1 MAKMFMK
8 SKLLLLFLML
18 SQQNNILSNIQLND
32 QHNCYSW
39 AVVGAGVAGIT
50 ALANLLECGIDPAT
64 IAWIDPE
71 FNIGRMGK
79 YYRDVPGNVQ
89 TSRLLMYVHGC
100 PCFKDINSAALNAL
114 YTYNMDE
121 YQPLHVIV
129 DPLTDFT
136 AYLRTQVNSFQDTI
150 PSLDHNGDYWVL
162 HSTQGDINAQKVILA
177 IGAYPKSL
185 NYNIPEIPLDDAL
198 NKEKLATY
206 VSEDD
211 CVAVFGG
218 MHSAILILKFLTEC
232 ACVKEIINFYI
243 DPYFYGAP
251 GLEGATAAWALDVLE
266 ANTPSNISRVLST
279 PENTKAILPRCT
291 KAIYAIGYIPNPI
304 LVNGSSDL
312 LFDENNGIIGQNLYG
327 IGIAF
332 PPTGIIN
339 GQKIARNG
347 LMTYLAYAKKLVP
360 QWVNNERFK
369 EPTSSHEIGKDQEL
383 PWI

>member
-1 MAKMFMK
+1 MK
-8 SKLLLLFLML
+8 SKFLLIIIFL
-18 SQQNNILSNIQLND
+18 SQYNNIFSNVQRNIQP
-32 QHNCYSW
+32 NCYSW
-39 AVVGAGVAGIT
+39 AVIGAGVAGIT

-89 TSRLLMYVHGC
+89 TSRLLMYVQGC
-100 PCFKDINSAALNAL
+100 PYFKDIASPSLAAL

-121 YQPLHVIV
+121 YQPLHVIT
-129 DPLTDFT
+129 DPLMDFT
-136 AYLRTQVNSFQDTI
+136 AYLRGQVNSFQDTI
-150 PSLDHNGDYWVL
+150 PALDHNGNYWVL
-162 HSTQGDINAQKVILA
+162 HGTDGDINAQKVILA

-185 NYNIPEIPLDDAL
+185 NYDIPEIPLDDSL

-206 VSEDD
+206 VSADD

-218 MHSAILILKFLTEC
+218 MHSAILILKFLAEYC
-232 ACVKEIINFYI
+232 SVKEIINFYI

-251 GLEGATAAWALDVLE
+251 GLEGATAAWAQNVLE
-266 ANTPSNISRVLST
+266 KNPPSNLSRVLST
-279 PENTKAILPRCT
+279 PENRKAILPRCT

-304 LVNGSSDL
+304 LVNGSPDL
-312 LFDENNGIIGQNLYG
+312 LFDENNGIIGQDLYG

-369 EPTSSHEIGKDQEL
+369 EPTSSHKIDTDQEL

>member
-1 MAKMFMK
+1 MK
-8 SKLLLLFLML
+8 PKYLLHLLTFLVISANTTQYALAMENEPK
-18 SQQNNILSNIQLND
+18 S
-32 QHNCYSW
+32 YSW
-39 AVVGAGVAGIT
+39 AIIGAGVAGIT
-50 ALANLLECGIDPAT
+50 ALAMLLDCGIEPST

-100 PCFKDINSAALNAL
+100 PFFKDIKSASLDAL

-121 YQPLHVIV
+121 FQLLHVIV

-136 AYLRTQVNSFQDTI
+136 GYLRSQVNSFQDTV
-150 PSLDHNGDYWVL
+150 PALDYENDHWVL
-162 HSTQGDINAQKVILA
+162 HNTQGDINAQKVILA
-177 IGAYPKSL
+177 IGSYPKSL
-185 NYNIPEIPLDDAL
+185 NYDIPEIPLDDAL
-198 NKEKLATY
+198 NKETLTTY

-218 MHSAILILKFLTEC
+218 MHSAILILKFLAENC
-232 ACVKEIINFYI
+232 CVKEIINFYI

-251 GLEGATAAWALDVLE
+251 GLEGATAAWAQNVLE
-266 ANTPSNISRVLST
+266 VNPPSNLSRVLST
-279 PENTKAILPRCT
+279 PENRKAILPRCT
-291 KAIYAIGYIPNPI
+291 KAIYAIGYSPNPI

-312 LFDENNGIIGQNLYG
+312 LFDENNGIIGQDLYG

-360 QWVNNERFK
+360 QWINNERFK
-369 EPTSSHEIGKDQEL
+369 EPTASHEIGKDLEI

>member
-1 MAKMFMK
+1 MK
-8 SKLLLLFLML
+8 SKYLLLILLL
-18 SQQNNILSNIQLND
+18 TQQNSIFSNIELNN
-32 QHNCYSW
+32 QPNCYSW
-39 AVVGAGVAGIT
+39 AVIGAGVAGIT
-50 ALANLLECGIDPAT
+50 ALAHLLECGIAPET

-100 PCFKDINSAALNAL
+100 PFLKDIDSPSLKAL

-121 YQPLHVIV
+121 FQLLRVITE
-129 DPLTDFT
+129 PLTDFT
-136 AYLRTQVNSFQDTI
+136 AYLRAQVHSFQDTI
-150 PSLDHNGDYWVL
+150 PALDHNGDYWVL
-162 HSTQGDINAQKVILA
+162 HGTDGDLNAKKVILA

-185 NYNIPEIPLDDAL
+185 NYDIPEIPLDDAL

-206 VSEDD
+206 VNCDD

-218 MHSAILILKFLTEC
+218 MHSAILILKYLAEHCST
-232 ACVKEIINFYI
+232 KEIINFYI

-251 GLEGATAAWALDVLE
+251 GLEGDTAAWAQNVLE
-266 ANTPSNISRVLST
+266 KNPPSNLSRVLST
-279 PENTKAILPRCT
+279 PENRKAILPRCT

-304 LVNGSSDL
+304 LVNGSSEL
-312 LFDENNGIIGQNLYG
+312 LFDENNGIIGQDLYG

-369 EPTSSHEIGKDQEL
+369 EPTVSHEIDTDQEL

>member
-1 MAKMFMK
+1 MK
-8 SKLLLLFLML
+8 SKYLLFILL
-18 SQQNNILSNIQLND
+18 ISQQNSILSNIQLNEQSD
-32 QHNCYSW
+32 CYSW
-39 AVVGAGVAGIT
+39 AVIGAGVAGIT
-50 ALANLLECGIDPAT
+50 ALAHLLECGIDPAT

-100 PCFKDINSAALNAL
+100 PYFKDIASPSLDML

-121 YQPLHVIV
+121 FQHLHVIV
-129 DPLTDFT
+129 DPLIDFC
-136 AYLRTQVNSFQDTI
+136 AYLRSKVNSVQDTI
-150 PSLDHNGDYWVL
+150 PAIDHNGDYWVL
-162 HSTQGDINAQKVILA
+162 HSSNGDINAKKVILA

-185 NYNIPEIPLDDAL
+185 NYDIPEIPLDDAL

-206 VSEDD
+206 VTCDD

-218 MHSAILILKFLTEC
+218 MHSAILILKYLAEHCTT
-232 ACVKEIINFYI
+232 KEIINFYI

-251 GLEGATAAWALDVLE
+251 GLEGDTAAWAKNVLE
-266 ANTPSNISRVLST
+266 KNPPSNLSRVLST
-279 PENTKAILPRCT
+279 AQNRKAILPRCT
-291 KAIYAIGYIPNPI
+291 KAIYAIGYVPNPI
-304 LVNGSSDL
+304 LVNGSADL
-312 LFDENNGIIGQNLYG
+312 LFDENNGIIGQDLYG

-360 QWVNNERFK
+360 QWVNNDRFK
-369 EPTSSHEIGKDQEL
+369 EPTSSHYGIDTDQEL